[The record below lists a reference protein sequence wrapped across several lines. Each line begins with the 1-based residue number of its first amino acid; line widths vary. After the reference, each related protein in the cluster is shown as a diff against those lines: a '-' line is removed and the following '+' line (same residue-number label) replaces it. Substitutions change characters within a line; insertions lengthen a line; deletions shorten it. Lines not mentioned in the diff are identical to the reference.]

1 MFSQVMWD
9 PADSH
14 WIPFWAEETEAM
26 GIAFD
31 TKTIKTRHII
41 IQFNLDILKFNLD
54 KWFVQ
59 GTDLAVYAVLFKRII
74 YSLTSVIRGA

>member
-1 MFSQVMWD
+1 
-9 PADSH
+9 
-14 WIPFWAEETEAM
+14 M

-31 TKTIKTRHII
+31 TKTIINRHII

-59 GTDLAVYAVLFKRII
+59 GRDLAA
-74 YSLTSVIRGA
+74 